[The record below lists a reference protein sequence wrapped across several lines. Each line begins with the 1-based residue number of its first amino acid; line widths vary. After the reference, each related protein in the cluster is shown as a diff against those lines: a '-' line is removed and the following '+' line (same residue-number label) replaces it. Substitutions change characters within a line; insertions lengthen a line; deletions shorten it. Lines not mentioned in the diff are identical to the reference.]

1 MKIVIIGDTHAHTTW
16 KDIVE
21 KENYDKVIFLGDYFD
36 NFSRPTADFQ
46 LQNFKEIVE
55 FCEKNNSIVLL
66 GNHEYHYMHPKEKYS
81 GFSYDNRYK
90 AHDYLMELWDKKILK
105 PIHIEDNII
114 FSHAGVSKTWLTE
127 IAHLED
133 VKEIEEKADFEDFKF
148 NYLTGINYS
157 GDTISSSPIW
167 IRPNSLLSDK
177 VDGYT
182 QVVGHTP
189 LRSIHVQDNVW
200 FCDTMPME
208 YLVIKDGEFTI
219 KNLKDL

>member
-1 MKIVIIGDTHAHTTW
+1 MKILVLGDTHAHTTW
-16 KDIVE
+16 KDVVK

-36 NFSRPTADFQ
+36 NFSRPSADFQ

-55 FCEKNNSIVLL
+55 FCEKNNGIVLL

-81 GFSYDNRYK
+81 GFNYDNRYK
-90 AHDYLMELWDKKILK
+90 AHDYLMELWNKKILK
-105 PIHIEDNII
+105 PVHIENDII
-114 FSHAGVSKTWLTE
+114 FSHAGVSKTWLKE
-127 IAHLED
+127 VAHLED
-133 VKEIEEKADFEDFKF
+133 VKDIVEKADFESFKF
-148 NYLTGINYS
+148 NYLTGVSYS
-157 GDTISSSPIW
+157 GNTISSSPIW

-200 FCDTMPME
+200 FCDTMPTE
-208 YLVIKDGEFTI
+208 YLIIKDGEFTI
-219 KNLKDL
+219 KNPKDL